1 MSHHAE
7 SKAESENRDEKI
19 PETAEL
25 YELRRRLSL
34 APHNNELRLHL
45 AQWLAGHGRRQE
57 ALAELRSLVHHDPN
71 HLGARKLR
79 EALLHEDSAADS
91 GGSPPAPSPEAL
103 H

>member
-7 SKAESENRDEKI
+7 SKAESESRDKKI

-25 YELRRRLSL
+25 CELRRRLSL
-34 APHNNELRLHL
+34 APHNNDLRLHL
-45 AQWLAGHGRRQE
+45 ARWLAGHGRRQE
-57 ALAELRSLVHHDPN
+57 ALEELRFLVHHDPN

-79 EALLHEDSAADS
+79 EALLREDSPGAGAS
-91 GGSPPAPSPEAL
+91 GPGRPPEAL